1 MYHAKQRLIWFYMYI
16 HDMYILYMICV
27 FYIMYI
33 VYVIV
38 GAIDISQNLPQSRI
52 KHMIPFDS
60 TTLSCPSIIVLGGGS
75 LSARQFVQRQW
86 ERVGFRRLESSCKFA
101 SGVHTTW
108 FPGVW
113 PIFDIFSKPTRGLRT
128 VSGEKRTSL
137 VVFLHFR
144 LTVLSVCFLR
154 AFYVEF
160 VLVQSAGNR

>member
-38 GAIDISQNLPQSRI
+38 GAIDISQNLPQSWI

-101 SGVHTTW
+101 SGVHTT
-108 FPGVW
+108 
-113 PIFDIFSKPTRGLRT
+113 
-128 VSGEKRTSL
+128 
-137 VVFLHFR
+137 
-144 LTVLSVCFLR
+144 
-154 AFYVEF
+154 
-160 VLVQSAGNR
+160 